1 MNVKEK
7 RVQDQEN
14 TIKRQ
19 FFFTIPESSF
29 SEVGRNSLNTH
40 VIMGSSINAKTGASV
55 IDNVSS
61 RCLIVTI
68 LSEKKS
74 ANLSHHSFGEL
85 QDGLCFLGV
94 RCSIRSMVLNKTLKS
109 DLFSLTEAKRNNS
122 SFNLGRLQELTN
134 SATLIGSAQEKKE
147 KNVVSVEQAFVR
159 NSWGG
164 TENELP

>member
-1 MNVKEK
+1 M
-7 RVQDQEN
+7 
-14 TIKRQ
+14 
-19 FFFTIPESSF
+19 
-29 SEVGRNSLNTH
+29 
-40 VIMGSSINAKTGASV
+40 
-55 IDNVSS
+55 
-61 RCLIVTI
+61 IVTI

-74 ANLSHHSFGEL
+74 ANLSHRSFEEL

-109 DLFSLTEAKRNNS
+109 DLFSLTEAKRNNL

-134 SATLIGSAQEKKE
+134 SATLIGSAQAEKKE
-147 KNVVSVEQAFVR
+147 KNVVSVEHAFVG